1 MRRIVDLSCWLTA
14 VLLLTVSPMALGA
27 DEAAEAD
34 EEATEDVAEEE
45 DEEEGKGPTFAETVI
60 YPVCSISI

>member
-27 DEAAEAD
+27 DE
-34 EEATEDVAEEE
+34 EATEDVAEEE
-45 DEEEGKGPTFAETVI
+45 DEEEEED
-60 YPVCSISI
+60 